1 VPAKSSK
8 RFEILRRRRQIAELY
23 VQRHSQAVIA
33 ERLGISQATVSADI
47 QRIRR
52 EWRVST
58 LRDFDAACDLELQ
71 QLDRVEREAWELFA
85 RSQKP
90 AQSAVIGGDGMGAPT
105 RKSLKNRDG
114 DIRALET
121 ILKCGAARRALLG
134 LDAPTRI
141 APVMPDGQEPF
152 RLAVAQLSVTEL
164 RAIKRLRDRTLEEG
178 EPPNGRA

>member
-1 VPAKSSK
+1 VPAKNSK
-8 RFEILRRRRQIAELY
+8 RFEVLRRRRQIAELY
-23 VQRHSQAVIA
+23 VQRHTQAMIA
-33 ERLGISQATVSADI
+33 DKLGISQATVSADI
-47 QRIRR
+47 KRIRR

-58 LRDFDAACDLELQ
+58 LRDFDTACELELR
-71 QLDRVEREAWELFA
+71 QLDRVEREAWELFE

-90 AQSAVIGGDGMGAPT
+90 AQSAVIGDGNGAPT
-105 RKSLKNRDG
+105 RKSVKNRDG
-114 DIRALET
+114 DIRALDV

-164 RAIKRLRDRTLEEG
+164 RAIARLGNRTLEE
-178 EPPNGRA
+178 PSHARS

>member
-1 VPAKSSK
+1 M
-8 RFEILRRRRQIAELY
+8 IADK
-23 VQRHSQAVIA
+23 
-33 ERLGISQATVSADI
+33 LGISQATVSADI
-47 QRIRR
+47 KRIRR

-58 LRDFDAACDLELQ
+58 LRDFDTACELELQ
-71 QLDRVEREAWELFA
+71 QLDRVEREAWELFV

-90 AQSAVIGGDGMGAPT
+90 AQSAVISGDGNGA

-114 DIRALET
+114 DLRALEV

-152 RLAVAQLSVTEL
+152 RLAFAGMSLIEL
-164 RAIKRLRDRTLEEG
+164 RAIKRLRDRTLDEG
-178 EPPNGRA
+178 ESPNGRA

>member
-1 VPAKSSK
+1 MPAKTSK
-8 RFEILRRRRQIAELY
+8 NFEILRRRRQIAELY

-47 QRIRR
+47 KRIRR

-58 LRDFDAACDLELQ
+58 LRDFDTACDLELQ
-71 QLDRVEREAWELFA
+71 QLDRVEREAWELFE

-90 AQSAVIGGDGMGAPT
+90 AQSAVIGDGNGAPT
-105 RKSLKNRDG
+105 RKSVKNRDG
-114 DIRALET
+114 DIRALDV
-121 ILKCGAARRALLG
+121 ILKCGTARRALLG

-152 RLAVAQLSVTEL
+152 RLAVAGMSLIEL

-178 EPPNGRA
+178 ESPNGRV